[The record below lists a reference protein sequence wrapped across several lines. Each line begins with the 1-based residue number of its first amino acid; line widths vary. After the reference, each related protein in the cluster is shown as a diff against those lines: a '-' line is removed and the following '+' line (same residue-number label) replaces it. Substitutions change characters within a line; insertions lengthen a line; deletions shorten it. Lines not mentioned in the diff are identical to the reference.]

1 MRFSLVIPCYNEA
14 KNIPLLVKKYRSF
27 LKEKKNELILVNNGS
42 KDKTK
47 LVIKKFLKIKNIRT
61 TNIVNNKGFGYGL
74 FKGIFKARGRFIIY
88 SHADLEVNPK
98 DIFKAIKIIKKNKK
112 NINKI
117 FVKGHRINKIKNNWT
132 SSDIFFSIGLT
143 IFCSFLFFKKL
154 YDIHGMPVA
163 FSKNLL
169 TYCKYRPK
177 DFTADLAIYNYAK
190 TAEFRIIRFK
200 TNFNKK
206 NRKFGSGSSDTF
218 LKKILGTFEQIT
230 GSLKLLINSNI

>member
-1 MRFSLVIPCYNEA
+1 
-14 KNIPLLVKKYRSF
+14 
-27 LKEKKNELILVNNGS
+27 
-42 KDKTK
+42 
-47 LVIKKFLKIKNIRT
+47 
-61 TNIVNNKGFGYGL
+61 
-74 FKGIFKARGRFIIY
+74 
-88 SHADLEVNPK
+88 
-98 DIFKAIKIIKKNKK
+98 
-112 NINKI
+112 
-117 FVKGHRINKIKNNWT
+117 
-132 SSDIFFSIGLT
+132 
-143 IFCSFLFFKKL
+143 
-154 YDIHGMPVA
+154 MPVA